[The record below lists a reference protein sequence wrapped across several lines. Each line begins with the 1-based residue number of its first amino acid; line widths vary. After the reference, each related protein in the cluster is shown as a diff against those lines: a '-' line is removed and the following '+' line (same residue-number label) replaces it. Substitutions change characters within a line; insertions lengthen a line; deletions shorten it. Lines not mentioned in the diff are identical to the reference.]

1 MAMLFWL
8 YATAHGVVGEAP
20 GPCAGKRLDGPAVDV
35 LRGAHLKVLELEWS
49 PFAYKD
55 PAARHGWSG
64 YDIDLFSEVADILG
78 FTFEISETSMMP
90 DETYDQFLLRTVG
103 TADLWLSWW
112 LRNTERMDGS
122 IMLSGHVDASG
133 LLVAPPPKHKESK
146 SVTKNMFTLFAPFDI
161 ALWVCI
167 VALIV
172 LSGVIDWVLEYG
184 NPLSGKLKSSIYE
197 SAAGVLWGGFPDPQ
211 TNLSAIF
218 QATMRIPI

>member
-1 MAMLFWL
+1 MLFWL
-8 YATAHGVVGEAP
+8 SAIAHGVVAEAP
-20 GPCAGKRLDGPAVDV
+20 GPCAGKPLDGPAVDV
-35 LRGAHLKVLELEWS
+35 LRRAHLKVLELEWP

-55 PAARHGWSG
+55 AEARHGWSG
-64 YDIDLFSEVADILG
+64 YDIDLFSEVANILG

-90 DETYDQFLLRTVG
+90 DETYTQFLLRTVD
-103 TADLWLSWW
+103 TTDLWLSWW
-112 LRNTERMDGS
+112 LRNSERMDGS
-122 IMLSGHVDASG
+122 ILLSGHVDASG

-146 SVTKNMFTLFAPFDI
+146 SITENMFTLFAPFDI

-218 QATMRIPI
+218 QATMRIPILP

>member
-1 MAMLFWL
+1 MQTREMWGHHVPGCSSIFN
-8 YATAHGVVGEAP
+8 TRRECVVQITG
-20 GPCAGKRLDGPAVDV
+20 G
-35 LRGAHLKVLELEWS
+35 
-49 PFAYKD
+49 
-55 PAARHGWSG
+55 
-64 YDIDLFSEVADILG
+64 
-78 FTFEISETSMMP
+78 
-90 DETYDQFLLRTVG
+90 TVG

-218 QATMRIPI
+218 QASMRILF